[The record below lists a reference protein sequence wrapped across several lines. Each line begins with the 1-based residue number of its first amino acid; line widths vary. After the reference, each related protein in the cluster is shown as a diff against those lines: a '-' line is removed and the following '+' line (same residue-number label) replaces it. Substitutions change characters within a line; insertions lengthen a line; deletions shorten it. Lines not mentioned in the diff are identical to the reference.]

1 MPNHEPLSR
10 SGMTGRTGVPND
22 VLTYWVRYELV
33 RPIVAPSGV
42 GRHLRFHWYEAN
54 IAAVMNQLR
63 ILGVRIEGMLS
74 IARVYRDAIAFFD
87 GFDLDFDQVHA
98 LWSLYNTEVGFI
110 TSRLRRMQM
119 RDLVQSPGFEP
130 AKNVAAVRIAE
141 ETDQE
146 LEAKFTQSLVALS
159 DEKHG
164 SMQLTPELLEL
175 SESIDRDEFYRH
187 IDAFHTIAQQPEPDM
202 PGYGSTDELTFF
214 WRVGEGDDYRF
225 AWGQSAAEKAYK
237 DGAVAM
243 IAIDVTNIL
252 HKVWNPPAPDGD
264 EVK

>member
-1 MPNHEPLSR
+1 
-10 SGMTGRTGVPND
+10 
-22 VLTYWVRYELV
+22 
-33 RPIVAPSGV
+33 
-42 GRHLRFHWYEAN
+42 
-54 IAAVMNQLR
+54 MNQLR

-87 GFDLDFDQVHA
+87 GFGLDLDQVHA

-110 TSRLRRMQM
+110 NSRLRRMKM
-119 RDLVQSPGFEP
+119 RDLVQSPGFDP
-130 AKNVAAVRIAE
+130 SKNVTAVQIAE
-141 ETDQE
+141 QTDEE
-146 LEAKFTQSLVALS
+146 LETEFTQSLIAMG
-159 DEKHG
+159 DEKRG
-164 SMQLTPELLEL
+164 TQRLTPELLEL

-187 IDAFHTIAQQPEPDM
+187 LDAFHTIAQQPEPDM

-225 AWGQSAAEKAYK
+225 AWGQSAAEAAYK

-252 HKVWNPPAPDGD
+252 HKVWNPQASDGGGL
-264 EVK
+264 E